1 MNGRILPILLVML
14 AILAPVSFI
23 GSAAGAGQA
32 TASDHT
38 PTEVVYLAL
47 GDSIAAGV
55 GASPAADRGYA
66 ALLAD
71 HLDARFGGPVRR
83 VNLAVPGETTGSM
96 LTGDQLARA
105 VRAIVAA
112 RRTGVEIGAVTLTIG
127 ANDLLRAGSTRGLRD
142 AALATIRANLAT
154 ILGDLHGA
162 LTSPGA
168 APAAALVVT
177 GYYDPTE
184 SPRDIDG
191 SDGWWLALL
200 DATLAEQARAVGA
213 RWVDVAAAFG
223 ERTRELTWYP
233 RDIHPTDEGHAVI
246 AEAIWDVL
254 AIDAATAADVQ
265 APPPSAL
272 TDAPPARHRQAADGP
287 ARTISQSGS

>member
-1 MNGRILPILLVML
+1 MNGRILPILLAVL
-14 AILAPVSFI
+14 AILAPVSFV
-23 GSAAGAGQA
+23 GSAAGAGR
-32 TASDHT
+32 TMESDHT

-55 GASPAADRGYA
+55 GASPAAERGYA

-127 ANDLLRAGSTRGLRD
+127 ANDLLRAGSTWVERD
-142 AALATIRANLAT
+142 AGLATIRANLAT
-154 ILGDLHGA
+154 ILGDLNRA

-168 APAAALVVT
+168 APAASLVVT

-184 SPRDIDG
+184 SPREIDG

-233 RDIHPTDEGHAVI
+233 RDFHPTDEGHAVI

-254 AIDAATAADVQ
+254 SLDNARAADVQ

-272 TDAPPARHRQAADGP
+272 TNALPARDRRAAD
-287 ARTISQSGS
+287 AAAWTTSRSGS